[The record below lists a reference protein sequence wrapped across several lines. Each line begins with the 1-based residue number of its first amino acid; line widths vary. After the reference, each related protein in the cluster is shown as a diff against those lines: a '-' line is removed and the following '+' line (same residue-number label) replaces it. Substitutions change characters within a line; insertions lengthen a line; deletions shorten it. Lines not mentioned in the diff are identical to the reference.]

1 VLISGNKVKIS
12 VRVYP
17 STNRNEVVGF
27 KDGVLQVKV
36 SAPPTKGKANREL
49 VVLLSKLLEIG
60 KGSVNIIKGDTIRN
74 KVVAIDGLSR
84 EEVMK
89 RLSSKLFSSGGA
101 SR

>member
-1 VLISGNKVKIS
+1 MSTLGNKAKIS
-12 VRVYP
+12 LRVYP
-17 STNRNEVVGF
+17 STNRSEVLGF

-49 VVLLSKLLEIG
+49 ITLLSQLLEIG
-60 KGSVNIIKGDTIRN
+60 KGSINIIKGHHIRN

-89 RLSSKLFSSGGA
+89 RLSSKLFSSGDA

>member
-17 STNRNEVVGF
+17 STNRSEVVGF

>member
-1 VLISGNKVKIS
+1 VPTSGNKAKIS
-12 VRVYP
+12 LRVYP
-17 STNRNEVVGF
+17 STNRSEVLGF

-49 VVLLSKLLEIG
+49 ITLLSQLLEIG
-60 KGSVNIIKGDTIRN
+60 KGSVNIIKGHNIRN

-89 RLSSKLFSSGGA
+89 RLSSKLFSSGDA